1 MKLSEIEE
9 IIQEIKNMESRNEEI
24 KQCIEECID
33 CLDNSQSIYNKKV
46 FIFVNM
52 VECYVSTEGL
62 KDFLVSEYKAQID
75 EISKLKE
82 TIGVSE

>member
-24 KQCIEECID
+24 KECIEECID

-46 FIFVNM
+46 FISVNR
-52 VECYVSTEGL
+52 VNCYVSIEGL
-62 KDFLVSEYKAQID
+62 KDFLVSESKAQID